1 MNMEN
6 LVANAFSQQAGTT
19 GVVVHDRRSTE
30 ALLAFPALVA
40 ALDVALQEYAQG
52 AILSPERQVVRLQG
66 DGVMLSMPAAAAD
79 IAIHK
84 LVNVNPQNKHL
95 GLPTIHGQ
103 VSVFDATTG
112 APQFILDGPAVT
124 GRRTAAMS
132 MLGVRTL
139 SASGPREVLM
149 IGTGTQARYHL
160 QALATLYPD
169 CLVWVRGSSPA
180 SSEKF
185 CADNRALHPAM
196 RVCDA
201 GAVPDGVD
209 LVITATTS
217 LKACYTAPGLAGRL
231 VIGVGAFRPDM
242 AEIGA
247 QTLADSDIYVDDIHG
262 APHEA
267 GDVIQAGVDWARVR
281 PLAAARASRPDLT
294 RPIVFK
300 TVGSAAWDLAAC
312 RVANAALQSGV

>member
-1 MNMEN
+1 MQN
-6 LVANAFSQQAGTT
+6 LAANTLPDHTATSGI
-19 GVVVHDRRSTE
+19 VVHDRRATE
-30 ALLAFPALVA
+30 TLLAFPMLVDALERAV
-40 ALDVALQEYAQG
+40 QGYADEQ
-52 AILSPERQVVRLQG
+52 ILSPERQVVPLQG
-66 DGVMLSMPAAAAD
+66 DGVLLSMPATATD

-112 APQFILDGPAVT
+112 RPQFILDGPEVT

-132 MLGVRTL
+132 MLGVRKL
-139 SASGPREVLM
+139 SVRAPREVLM

-160 QALATLYPD
+160 QALAVLYPD
-169 CLVWVRGSSPA
+169 CLVWVRGSSTQ

-185 CADNRALHPAM
+185 CAENREIHAALKVSDPAS
-196 RVCDA
+196 
-201 GAVPDGVD
+201 VPASVD

-217 LKACYTAPGLAGRL
+217 LNACYDEPGLAGRL
-231 VIGVGAFRPDM
+231 VVGVGAFRPDM

-247 QTLADSDIYVDDIHG
+247 RTLADSDIYVDDIHG
-262 APHEA
+262 AHHEA
-267 GDVIQAGVDWARVR
+267 GDLIQAGVDWARVR
-281 PLAAARASRPDLT
+281 PLAAALKTAPDLA

-300 TVGSAAWDLAAC
+300 TVGSAAWDLAAG
-312 RVANAALQSGV
+312 RVARAALQSGV

>member
-1 MNMEN
+1 MKQA
-6 LVANAFSQQAGTT
+6 VANVSPKQAEHSMA
-19 GVVVHDRRSTE
+19 VHDRRATE
-30 ALLAFPALVA
+30 ALLAFPMLVDAL
-40 ALDVALQEYAQG
+40 ALALQGYAQD
-52 AILSPERQVVRLQG
+52 AILSPERQVVPLQG

-103 VSVFDATTG
+103 VSVFDAVSG
-112 APQFILDGPAVT
+112 RPLFILDGPEVT

-132 MLGVRTL
+132 MLGVRQL
-139 SASGPREVLM
+139 GAGAPREVLM

-160 QALATLYPD
+160 QALAALYPD
-169 CLVWVRGSSPA
+169 CLVWVRGSSP
-180 SSEKF
+180 SSAEKF
-185 CADNRALHPAM
+185 CEVNRDIHAAL
-196 RVCDA
+196 RVCDPVS
-201 GAVPDGVD
+201 VPAGVD

-217 LKACYTAPGLAGRL
+217 LKACYTEAGQAGRL

-247 QTLADSDIYVDDIHG
+247 GTLADSDIYVDDIHG
-262 APHEA
+262 VRHEA
-267 GDVIQAGVDWARVR
+267 GDLIQAGVDWARVR
-281 PLAAARASRPDLT
+281 PLVSVLDSKPDLS

-300 TVGSAAWDLAAC
+300 TVGSAAWDLAAA
-312 RVANAALQSGV
+312 RVAHAASQSGV